1 MLNTLMATAI
11 AATMTVS
18 SVVAGL
24 ATGSKDNNTS
34 CASSTAPV
42 CTALISATIHTDV
55 PDLVIVA
62 DRYTASSVVTMRVSS
77 ETTGD
82 LPDIIVTARAIG
94 SDLATRNHVDGAVR
108 F

>member
-11 AATMTVS
+11 AATMTVT

-24 ATGSKDNNTS
+24 ATGSKDNDTP
-34 CASSTAPV
+34 CASSTASAY
-42 CTALISATIHTDV
+42 TELIPATIHTDV
-55 PDLVIVA
+55 PDMVIVA
-62 DRYTASSVVTMRVSS
+62 DRNTALSVVTMTVSN

-94 SDLATRNHVDGAVR
+94 SDLATRDHVGDTVR